1 MKTELLQNLEMT
13 TYRAMHGLS
22 KHSLDSFA
30 VCPSYH
36 KWKESQEWKPSRE
49 MELGT
54 LVHSLA
60 LEGRCEYA
68 IAPACDRRT
77 KEGKLTWENF
87 CQENIGKVILN
98 EDEGSRVEGACAAVE
113 PLLQMVTA
121 AKIIEA
127 SLFWERDGV
136 QCKGRPDMI
145 TEIKGRPAIVDLK
158 TTSDWSKF
166 DHKFFGFGYDKQA
179 AWYTYGLE
187 KITGQE
193 DIDFY
198 FLVVDMQAPHLS
210 QWVKASTE
218 LIDIAN
224 DQLDVTLAQYKLCLD
239 QDVWP
244 GPPTMRV
251 MLPRRW
257 EEA

>member
-1 MKTELLQNLEMT
+1 
-13 TYRAMHGLS
+13 
-22 KHSLDSFA
+22 
-30 VCPSYH
+30 
-36 KWKESQEWKPSRE
+36 
-49 MELGT
+49 
-54 LVHSLA
+54 
-60 LEGRCEYA
+60 
-68 IAPACDRRT
+68 
-77 KEGKLTWENF
+77 
-87 CQENIGKVILN
+87 
-98 EDEGSRVEGACAAVE
+98 
-113 PLLQMVTA
+113 MVTA
-121 AKIIEA
+121 AKVIEA

-145 TEIKGRPAIVDLK
+145 TEIKGRAAIVDLK
-158 TTSDWSKF
+158 TTSDFSKF

-187 KITGQE
+187 QITGQE

-224 DQLDVTLAQYKLCLD
+224 QQLDVTLSQYKLCLD